1 MNRNCLARLI
11 PALLVVTA
19 LGCDESSGALPTA
32 ALSPQ
37 SSTAAPPKS
46 GCATAPAPTYQ
57 ILYANQPSL
66 AGSVKSAKSDTPSTI
81 EFVNAT
87 CETLSVYWLD
97 FNGASVLYATL
108 PPGSVNVQ
116 PTYVTHPW
124 LVVGS
129 VSGPI
134 AVYFPLE
141 DAAGS
146 PGTAYVAGSN
156 LRKPIL
162 PPGGGRPLYI
172 PCRASS
178 CGPTSGGVR
187 G

>member
-1 MNRNCLARLI
+1 MNRNCLARVI
-11 PALLVVTA
+11 PLFLVAIA
-19 LGCDESSGALPTA
+19 LGCGESSGALPTA
-32 ALSPQ
+32 DVSPP
-37 SSTAAPPKS
+37 SGAATPS
-46 GCATAPAPTYQ
+46 RSACATALTPTYQ
-57 ILYANQPSL
+57 VLFANSPSL
-66 AGSVKSAKSDTPSTI
+66 AGSVKSANSNTPSTI

-97 FNGASVLYATL
+97 FNGAAVLYATL
-108 PPGSVNVQ
+108 PAGGVNVQ

-129 VSGPI
+129 ISGPI

-156 LRKPIL
+156 LRRPIL
-162 PPGGGRPLYI
+162 PPGGGRPIYI
-172 PCRASS
+172 PCREERCA
-178 CGPTSGGVR
+178 TSGGVR